1 MKIEEYISS
10 GIVELYVMGLCS
22 EEEKQEINSLRKQ
35 NPVLEKA
42 IRDFESVLEAK
53 MQQNI
58 SLPDADTDK
67 KILATLDALNTKI
80 SLPTA
85 GKKNGKHIRIR
96 SLIAAAAVVF
106 IIAGG
111 YIIFALNNKIKKLE
125 KGQVGV
131 NNTSPTLPE
140 DDYKIML
147 DPKITP
153 VAMYGVGT
161 HAICRCTMFWD
172 KKTGK
177 MYIIIHHLPL
187 SSSKKD
193 YQLWAMVDG
202 KPVSVGIVQDEIRGR
217 FIEMQGVPGGAT
229 SFIVTL
235 EKAGGEQYPTV
246 DETYLSGR
254 I

>member
-35 NPVLEKA
+35 SPALEKA
-42 IRDFESVLEAK
+42 IREFESVLETK

-67 KILATLDALNTKI
+67 KILADLETLNTNASI
-80 SLPTA
+80 SSIE
-85 GKKNGKHIRIR
+85 KKNGKYIRIR
-96 SLIAAAAVVF
+96 SLLAAAAVAI

-111 YIIFALNNKIKKLE
+111 YFIFSLNNKIKKLE

-140 DDYKIML
+140 NDYKIML

-177 MYIIIHHLPL
+177 VYIIIHHLPL
-187 SSSKKD
+187 SSSNKD

-235 EKAGGEQYPTV
+235 EKAGGEQSPTLE
-246 DETYLSGR
+246 ETYLSGR

>member
-10 GIVELYVMGLCS
+10 GIVELYVMGVCS
-22 EEEKQEINSLRKQ
+22 EEEKQEINSLRKH

-58 SLPDADTDK
+58 TMPSADTDK
-67 KILATLDALNTKI
+67 KILDSLYALNADTTPQ
-80 SLPTA
+80 LTN
-85 GKKNGKHIRIR
+85 KKNGKYFHIR
-96 SLIAAAAVVF
+96 SLFAAAAVVL

-111 YIIFALNNKIKKLE
+111 YFIFSLSNKIKKLE
-125 KGQVGV
+125 KGQVGF
-131 NNTSPTLPE
+131 NNTSSTLPE
-140 DDYKIML
+140 ADYKIML

-177 MYIIIHHLPL
+177 MYIIIHHLPQ
-187 SSSKKD
+187 SSSSKD
-193 YQLWAMVDG
+193 YQLWALIDG
-202 KPVSVGIVQDEIRGR
+202 KPVNVGIIQDEIRGR
-217 FIEMQGVPGGAT
+217 FIEMKNVPANAT

-235 EKAGGEQYPTV
+235 EKAGGEQSPTIE
-246 DETYLSGR
+246 ETYLSGK